1 MRKSLALSPLLALAV
16 ASTGVALA
24 AASSADEQ
32 GPDERDAHGAHAQV
46 LHVTRATGDDVILD
60 LDHSANAA
68 HPAPDSIG
76 DEDVFTADFYIGDT
90 KVGLDGGV
98 CKLVRQPAFYHCIA
112 TNSFAKGDLTVQFL
126 ADFTQT
132 APGHFAITGG
142 TGAYRGATG
151 EVTFVDHPD
160 PQRDDVTFRFT
171 TP

>member
-1 MRKSLALSPLLALAV
+1 MRRAFTVSAVFALLV

-24 AASSADEQ
+24 AAPSDEDGSDQ
-32 GPDERDAHGAHAQV
+32 RDGNAGRVQV
-46 LHVTRATGDDVILD
+46 LHVTRATGTDVILD
-60 LDHSANAA
+60 LDHSGTAT

-90 KVGLDGGV
+90 KVGFDGGV
-98 CKLVRQPAFYHCIA
+98 CKLVRQPAFHHCVA

-126 ADFTQT
+126 ADFSQST
-132 APGHFAITGG
+132 PGHFAITGG
-142 TGAYRGATG
+142 TGAYRGANG

-171 TP
+171 TR

>member
-1 MRKSLALSPLLALAV
+1 MRRTVTLSALLALLV

-24 AASSADEQ
+24 AASSSDEQ
-32 GPDERDAHGAHAQV
+32 GSDDRDGHRGRVQV
-46 LHVTRATGDDVILD
+46 LHVTRTTGDDVILD
-60 LDHSANAA
+60 LDHSATAA

-90 KVGLDGGV
+90 NVGRDGGV
-98 CKLVRQPAFYHCIA
+98 CKLVRMPAIYHCIA

-142 TGAYRGATG
+142 TGEYRGASG
-151 EVTFVDHPD
+151 EVTYVDHPD
-160 PQRDDVTFRFT
+160 PQRDDVTFRFVT
-171 TP
+171 H